1 MTIRDRIK
9 RIDPVAMVALVII
22 VIGVCWLY
30 SAMGRAVP
38 VVDWGTSEEERTARE
53 ARPHVY
59 AASGVLGLG
68 ALTLLTGGRRIA
80 ALLVAPA
87 AVVPAVLLACTN
99 PDWALPLLA
108 TLITIPFAI
117 GAGIAAAFKRRRT
130 R

>member
-22 VIGVCWLY
+22 AIGVCWLY

-38 VVDWGTSEEERTARE
+38 VVDWGTSEEQRTARE

-59 AASGVLGLG
+59 AASGVIGLG
-68 ALTLLTGGRRIA
+68 ALVLLAGGRRIA
-80 ALLVAPA
+80 ALLVAPTA
-87 AVVPAVLLACTN
+87 LVPAVLLACTD
-99 PDWALPLLA
+99 PSWALPLVA
-108 TLITIPFAI
+108 TIIAIPFAI
-117 GAGIAAAFKRRRT
+117 GAGIAAAFNRRRA